1 LHEAFYREWRTCG
14 IFVLLCYKESDQKGI
29 PMKKATPRDLSL
41 LEGYMREALSLAGR
55 AEHLGEVPVGAVVV
69 REGQIIGRG
78 HNQPVG
84 SVDPTGHAEIV
95 ALREAARTVGNYR
108 LPGAQLFV
116 TLEPCLM
123 CAGAC
128 LHARIQTLVFGA
140 RDPKTGVVRS
150 LLQVLDDPRHNHRI
164 EIMEGIL
171 RDDCSRKV
179 SAFFQKRRA

>member
-1 LHEAFYREWRTCG
+1 
-14 IFVLLCYKESDQKGI
+14 
-29 PMKKATPRDLSL
+29 MKQSTPHDPSL
-41 LEGYMREALSLAGR
+41 FEGYMQEALSLAGQ
-55 AEHLGEVPVGAVVV
+55 AEQLGEVPVGAVVV
-69 REGQIIGRG
+69 REGRIIGRG

-84 SVDPTGHAEIV
+84 SGDPTAHAEIV

-128 LHARIQTLVFGA
+128 LHTRIQTLVFGA
-140 RDPKTGVVRS
+140 RDPKTGAVRS

-164 EIMEGIL
+164 DIVEGIL
-171 RDDCSRKV
+171 GDDCGRKV